1 MQLKERRFPYPV
13 LSQVTSDYPLGD
25 FTYEVREQDG
35 CLYIDCDLHEDTIN
49 EYIQKGDFT
58 YVVGIESPQTKS
70 RKIFKQK
77 NPHFTIPL
85 VVDELGNNLHLNV
98 LILAVRDVN
107 DYPTT
112 HLNSVYH
119 GRKIFFKKGDY
130 IAKCPTHTITFE
142 FENESRKPGIVV
154 KENKKVD
161 SFTVDIDRE
170 VIAINLS
177 SKNFGIYKNYRN
189 AKKIELLTS
198 IFYSAIMAGVT
209 HLVLSDN
216 EDLNEENQGWIPL
229 VLKKINQCGYS
240 LEDLRQDASLIIN
253 VVNLILKNPLNDL
266 FVSFDGGED

>member
-170 VIAINLS
+170 VISINLS
-177 SKNFGIYKNYRN
+177 SKNF
-189 AKKIELLTS
+189 
-198 IFYSAIMAGVT
+198 
-209 HLVLSDN
+209 
-216 EDLNEENQGWIPL
+216 
-229 VLKKINQCGYS
+229 
-240 LEDLRQDASLIIN
+240 
-253 VVNLILKNPLNDL
+253 
-266 FVSFDGGED
+266 